1 MWEYGSIFIEMN
13 YLAHAFLSFG
23 DPDILAGNMIS
34 DFVKGKKKFEYPG
47 RIQLGITLHRKIDE
61 YTDTHPATREAKQF
75 LKSAAGLYAGSFVDI
90 IYDHFLANDPYEFE
104 EGALAV
110 FARQTYV
117 QLESNEKWLPEKF
130 HRFFFYMREQNWL
143 LHYQSTEGIHNSFRG
158 LCRRAKYIDDPEPV
172 FDAFL
177 NHYEEL
183 KMAYEFFF
191 PHVKTFAY
199 HELLYL
205 RGS

>member
-1 MWEYGSIFIEMN
+1 VN
-13 YLAHAFLSFG
+13 YLAHAYLSFG

-34 DFVKGKKKFEYPG
+34 DFVKGKKKFDYPD
-47 RIQLGITLHRKIDE
+47 RMQMGITLHRKIDE
-61 YTDTHPATREAKQF
+61 YTDTHPATRQAKEY
-75 LKSAAGLYAGSFVDI
+75 LKKAAGLYAGSFMDI

-104 EGALAV
+104 DDALAV
-110 FARQTYV
+110 FAQNTYG
-117 QLESNEKWLPEKF
+117 QLESYEKWLPEKF
-130 HRFFFYMREQNWL
+130 HRFFYFMRTQNWL
-143 LHYQSTEGIHNSFRG
+143 LHYRSNQGIHQSFCG

-172 FDAFL
+172 FEAFL

-191 PHVKTFAY
+191 PQVKTFAY

-205 RGS
+205 RGG

>member
-1 MWEYGSIFIEMN
+1 MN
-13 YLAHAFLSFG
+13 YLAHAYLSFG

-34 DFVKGKKKFEYPG
+34 DFVKGKKKFDYPD
-47 RIQLGITLHRKIDE
+47 RIQMGITLHRKIDE
-61 YTDTHPATREAKQF
+61 YTDTHPATRHAKQF
-75 LKSAAGLYAGSFVDI
+75 LKDTAGLYAGSFVDI

-104 EGALAV
+104 EGALVV
-110 FARQTYV
+110 FSRNTYT
-117 QLESNEKWLPEKF
+117 QLEDFEKWLPEKF
-130 HRFFFYMREQNWL
+130 QKFFFYMRTQNWL
-143 LHYQSTEGIHNSFRG
+143 LHYRSTQGINQSFHG
-158 LCRRAKYIDDPEPV
+158 LCRRAKYIKDPEPV
-172 FDAFL
+172 FEAFL
-177 NHYEEL
+177 THYEEL

>member
-1 MWEYGSIFIEMN
+1 MN

-34 DFVKGKKKFEYPG
+34 DFVKGKKKFDFPD
-47 RIQLGITLHRKIDE
+47 RIQMGITLHRKIDE
-61 YTDTHPATREAKQF
+61 YTDTHPATKEARQF
-75 LKSAAGLYAGSFVDI
+75 LKSAAGLYAGAFVDI
-90 IYDHFLANDPYEFE
+90 IYDHFLANDGYEFE

-110 FARQTYV
+110 FSQNTYK
-117 QLESNEKWLPEKF
+117 QLESYEQWLPQKF
-130 HRFFFYMREQNWL
+130 HGFFFYMRTQNWL
-143 LHYQSTEGIHNSFRG
+143 LNYRSTEGILNSFRG
-158 LCRRAKYIDDPEPV
+158 LCRRAKYIDDPQPV
-172 FDAFL
+172 FEAFME
-177 NHYEEL
+177 HYEEL

>member
-1 MWEYGSIFIEMN
+1 VN

-34 DFVKGKKKFEYPG
+34 DFVKGKKKFDYPE
-47 RIQLGITLHRKIDE
+47 RIQMGITLHRKIDE
-61 YTDTHPATREAKQF
+61 YTDTHPATRQAKQF

-104 EGALAV
+104 ECGLAL
-110 FARQTYV
+110 FASRTYE
-117 QLESNEKWLPEKF
+117 QLETFEPWLPGKF
-130 HRFFFYMREQNWL
+130 RNFFYYMREQNWL
-143 LHYQSTEGIHNSFRG
+143 LHYRSEEGIHNSFRG

-172 FDAFL
+172 FAAFL
-177 NHYEEL
+177 DHYEQL
-183 KMAYEFFF
+183 KMSYEFFF

-205 RGS
+205 RANS